1 MSELVVHGEGGDE
14 LDDEDVDEDREDDE
28 DDDSQTAE
36 VTLSL
41 QELLKGAVVHP

>member
-1 MSELVVHGEGGDE
+1 MSELVVHGEGGD
-14 LDDEDVDEDREDDE
+14 DEHGDEDREDEE
-28 DDDSQTAE
+28 DDDSQKAE

>member
-1 MSELVVHGEGGDE
+1 MSELVVHSEGGDE
-14 LDDEDVDEDREDDE
+14 LDDEDVDEDVDE
-28 DDDSQTAE
+28 DDDSQKAE